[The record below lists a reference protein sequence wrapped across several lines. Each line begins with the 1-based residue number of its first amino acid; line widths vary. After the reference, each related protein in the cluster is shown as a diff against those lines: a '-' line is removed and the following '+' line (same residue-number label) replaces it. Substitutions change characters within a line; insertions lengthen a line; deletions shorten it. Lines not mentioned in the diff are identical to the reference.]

1 MKNLLVSPSVDIVEF
16 VGDLLLKDKDN
27 LCENL
32 IVFPGKRPSHFL
44 RKYLADELKTSFKAP
59 KIFSI
64 DEFIDFVYKYLGYTD
79 RMINAIDGV
88 SIIFDLNKDK
98 ELIIDD
104 NARLTLDDFLP
115 WGFKIF
121 SDFEEMYIE
130 LIKPSRLKGIETI
143 AGEKLPIRIQ
153 QKLTSLSTLYE
164 SFYDFFPQNN
174 ISTRASRYREVA
186 NNIENVDFDIF
197 KKILLIGFFALTESE
212 KRIFGQLEKKSN
224 TSIIFQKGPGIE
236 SLISKLQVDVEEK
249 GEGAKAPEINFY
261 KAMDVHGE
269 IFALNQTI
277 SKEEGFT
284 RKDLIVLPSADTL
297 FPVVQHTLGSA
308 GNEYNISMGYPLF
321 RTPVY
326 ALIETL
332 GKLMETRGDDDYY
345 IPDYLKF
352 VLHPYVKNIYLDRA
366 SYPTRIIFHTIEE
379 QFVRQERRFIKLE
392 EIEEDKKI
400 ISDCVRKLATSQG
413 AKIDRVKIKS
423 HLSNIHRILIKPFE
437 TIKNIEDFADKL
449 LHSISF
455 ISQNSQ
461 ASMHPYTVPFIKTM
475 IDGLYELKTS
485 ILKNENFVKT
495 GSYFRLLRNY
505 TRAIRYPF
513 SGTPVKGLQVLGF
526 LETRSIKFD
535 TVYFL
540 DVNEGIVPHTKKEDT
555 LLPYKMR
562 KFLKLPTHEDREKIS
577 KYYFN
582 TLLGGAKQ
590 VHIFYVEGA
599 DKEKSRFVERLEW
612 ELQKKT
618 RKLES
623 STREVFF
630 RVQFSQKDPKSVKKN
645 DDVMKYII
653 EKVKFSQSNL
663 DTYLHC
669 PLRFYCQYI
678 LRLRGK
684 EGITDDLEPK
694 DIGSKV
700 HAVLQKFFILKLGK
714 KLVIKEEDY
723 NHIEKIVEDEFN
735 KSFTH
740 SDVGSIYLIKS
751 QIKRRMKYVL
761 DFHKK
766 KYKNIVILE
775 CENQK
780 KPYLGQKYRQGKEIL
795 LELPSGYKIKLRGRI
810 DRVDKRNGKIYIID
824 YKTGKD
830 VAMPNAKN
838 FDISKR
844 EEWFRTLGSV
854 QLPFYLLLY
863 LGENKDI
870 SIDNINS
877 SLMILG
883 SKTIE
888 EKLLFKEHVDLNE
901 KIEMYELYKKAI
913 LTLVEEI
920 LNPKIDFDPTS
931 DPEGECYRCDFRVI
945 CGRQWM
951 IKKW

>member
-1 MKNLLVSPSVDIVEF
+1 MKSLLISPSLDVVEF

-44 RKYLADELKTSFKAP
+44 RKYLAGVLKSSFRAP
-59 KIFSI
+59 KILSM
-64 DEFIDFVYKYLGYTD
+64 DEFIDFMYGSLGYAD
-79 RMINAIDGV
+79 RMMNAIDGV
-88 SIIFDLNKDK
+88 AILFELNKDK
-98 ELIIDD
+98 NLINDSKIC
-104 NARLTLDDFLP
+104 LTLDDFLP

-130 LIKPSRLKGIETI
+130 LIEPSKLKGIEAI
-143 AGEKLPIRIQ
+143 AGETLPVRIQ
-153 QKLTSLSTLYE
+153 KKLTSLSTLYE
-164 SFYDFFPQNN
+164 SFYELFSQNN
-174 ISTRASRYREVA
+174 ISTRASRYRKVA
-186 NNIENVDFDIF
+186 DNIEKVDLDIF
-197 KKILLIGFFALTESE
+197 KKILTVGFFALTQSE
-212 KRIFGQLEKKSN
+212 RKIFEQLGKKNN
-224 TSIIFQKGPGIE
+224 TSFVFQKGPGIE
-236 SLISKLQVDVEEK
+236 SLISKLHVDVEEK
-249 GEGAKAPEINFY
+249 GAEVKGAEVNFY

-269 IFALNQTI
+269 IFALNQI
-277 SKEEGFT
+277 ICKKEDFT

-297 FPVVQHTLGSA
+297 FPVVQHTLGFA
-308 GNEYNISMGYPLF
+308 KNEYNISMGYPLF

-332 GKLMETRGDDDYY
+332 GKLMETRDGDDYF

-379 QFVRQERRFIKLE
+379 QFVQQKRRFIKLK

-400 ISDCVRKLATSQG
+400 ISGCVRKLATSEC
-413 AKIDRVKIKS
+413 AKIDRVKIKN
-423 HLSNIHRILIKPFE
+423 HLNNIHRILIKPFE
-437 TIKNIEDFADKL
+437 TIKNIEDFSDKL
-449 LHSISF
+449 LQSISF

-461 ASMHPYTVPFIKTM
+461 ANMHPYTVPFIKTV

-485 ILKNENFVKT
+485 NLKNEKFVKT
-495 GSYFRLLRNY
+495 ESYFRLLRNY
-505 TRAIRYPF
+505 VRSLKYPF
-513 SGTPVKGLQVLGF
+513 PGTPVKGLQVLGF
-526 LETRSIKFD
+526 LETRNIKFD

-555 LLPYKMR
+555 LLPYKVR
-562 KFLKLPTHEDREKIS
+562 KFLTLPTHEEREKIS
-577 KYYFN
+577 RYYFN

-590 VHIFYVEGA
+590 VNIYYVESA
-599 DKEKSRFVERLEW
+599 DKEKSRFVERLIW

-618 RKLES
+618 QKLEIP
-623 STREVFF
+623 TREVFF
-630 RVQFSQKDPKSVKKN
+630 KVHFSQRDPKSVKKN
-645 DDVMKYII
+645 DDVMEYII
-653 EKVKFSQSNL
+653 ENISYSPSNL

-669 PLRFYCQYI
+669 PLKFYYQNI
-678 LRLRGK
+678 LKLREK
-684 EGITDDLEPK
+684 EEITDDLEPK

-700 HAVLQKFFILKLGK
+700 HNVLQNFFILKVGK

-723 NHIEKIVEDEFN
+723 RKIGEMVEDEFN
-735 KSFTH
+735 KSFTR
-740 SDVGSIYLIKS
+740 SDIGSIYLIKS
-751 QIKRRMKYVL
+751 QIKERMKHVL

-766 KYKNIVILE
+766 KYKDIIILE
-775 CENQK
+775 CENKK
-780 KPYLGQKYRQGKEIL
+780 KPYLGQKYRQSKEIL
-795 LELPSGYKIKLRGRI
+795 LELPSGYKIKLTGRI
-810 DRVDKRNGKIYIID
+810 DRVDKRDGNIYIID

-830 VAMPNAKN
+830 AAMPNPKN

-844 EEWFRTLGSV
+844 KEWFKTLGSV

-863 LGENKDI
+863 LDENKDI

-883 SKTIE
+883 SKIIK
-888 EKLLFKEHVDLNE
+888 EKLLFKEQLALHE
-901 KIEMYELYKKAI
+901 KINLFNLYKKAI
-913 LTLVEEI
+913 LTLIQEI
-920 LNPKIDFDPTS
+920 LDPAIDFDSTP
-931 DPEGECYRCDFRVI
+931 DPEKECYRCDFRVI